1 MTDDMTH
8 TILGLPM
15 ALKEALTRAS
25 KDGLVTLAYSGGL
38 DSRFL
43 AFAAKRLG
51 FTVRLLHISGP
62 HVAPSDT
69 EEALNYAKSM
79 GLSVELVH
87 IDPTNLMDLVN
98 AGRARCYVCKRHLFE
113 ALLKVAGD
121 FPLSDGTNASD
132 CLVFRPGHKALQ
144 ELGIHSPLAESGIT
158 KDAIRRLGRDLKF
171 EAPDQAARPC
181 LLTRFPY
188 GVCPTKAQL
197 ELIAEVER
205 WIATQP
211 TYQGLRFRLRFPD
224 GVTPA
229 LHIEEGSVKVVGLE
243 NLENLKEGL
252 QQVFGSRLE
261 QLTIETQT
269 TLSGFYDRK

>member
-1 MTDDMTH
+1 MTTSTMTTLH
-8 TILGLPM
+8 GLPE
-15 ALKEALTRAS
+15 ALKVALTCAS

-69 EEALNYAKSM
+69 QEALNYAKRM
-79 GLSVELVH
+79 GLAVELVH
-87 IDPTNLMDLVN
+87 VDPTNLMDLVN
-98 AGRARCYVCKRHLFE
+98 AGRTRCYVCKRHLFE
-113 ALLKVAGD
+113 ALLKVSGD
-121 FPLSDGTNASD
+121 YPLSDGTNASD
-132 CLVFRPGHKALQ
+132 CLVYRPGRKALE

-158 KDAIRRLGRDLKF
+158 KDEIRRLGRALGF

-197 ELIAEVER
+197 DLIAEVEH
-205 WIATQP
+205 WIATNS
-211 TYQGLRFRLRFPD
+211 TYHALRFRLRFPD
-224 GVTPA
+224 GVTPS
-229 LHIEEGSVKVVGLE
+229 LHVEESSLKIVGLE
-243 NLENLKEGL
+243 ELEDLTEVLKH
-252 QQVFGSRLE
+252 VFGSQLE
-261 QLTIETQT
+261 QLTVEPQT
-269 TLSGFYDRK
+269 TLSGFYDKK

>member
-62 HVAPSDT
+62 HVAPGDT

-79 GLSVELVH
+79 GLSVERVH

-132 CLVFRPGHKALQ
+132 CLVYRPGRKALE
-144 ELGIHSPLAESGIT
+144 ELGIHSPLTESSIT
-158 KDAIRRLGRDLKF
+158 KDAIRRLGRDLGF

-224 GVTPA
+224 GITPA
-229 LHIEEGSVKVVGLE
+229 LHVEEDSVKAVGSE
-243 NLENLKEGL
+243 NLEDLKEAL

>member
-62 HVAPSDT
+62 HVAPGDT

-113 ALLKVAGD
+113 ALLKISGD
-121 FPLSDGTNASD
+121 YPLSDGTNASD
-132 CLVFRPGHKALQ
+132 CLVFRPGRKALQ

-158 KDAIRRLGRDLKF
+158 KDAIRHLGRDLGF

-229 LHIEEGSVKVVGLE
+229 LHIEESSVKVVGLE
-243 NLENLKEGL
+243 NLEDLKEGL

>member
-62 HVAPSDT
+62 HVAPGDT

-113 ALLKVAGD
+113 ALLKISGD
-121 FPLSDGTNASD
+121 YPLSDGTNASD
-132 CLVFRPGHKALQ
+132 CLVFRPGRKTLQ

-158 KDAIRRLGRDLKF
+158 KDAIRRLGRDLGF

-224 GVTPA
+224 GVTPT
-229 LHIEEGSVKVVGLE
+229 LHVEEDSVKAVGSE
-243 NLENLKEGL
+243 NLEDLKEAL

>member
-62 HVAPSDT
+62 HVAPGDT

-79 GLSVELVH
+79 GLSVERVH

-132 CLVFRPGHKALQ
+132 CLVFRPGRKALQ

-158 KDAIRRLGRDLKF
+158 KDAIRHLGRDLGF

-229 LHIEEGSVKVVGLE
+229 LHIEESSVKVVGLE
-243 NLENLKEGL
+243 NLEDLKEGL

>member
-15 ALKEALTRAS
+15 ALKEGLTRAS

-62 HVAPSDT
+62 HVAPGDT

-113 ALLKVAGD
+113 ALLKISGD
-121 FPLSDGTNASD
+121 YPLSDGTNASD
-132 CLVFRPGHKALQ
+132 CLVFRPGRKALQ

-158 KDAIRRLGRDLKF
+158 KDAIRRLGRDLGF

-224 GVTPA
+224 GVTPT
-229 LHIEEGSVKVVGLE
+229 LHVEEDSVKAVGSE
-243 NLENLKEGL
+243 NLEDLKEAL

>member
-1 MTDDMTH
+1 MTTSTMTTLH
-8 TILGLPM
+8 GLPE
-15 ALKEALTRAS
+15 ALKVALTCAS

-87 IDPTNLMDLVN
+87 VDPTNLMDLVN
-98 AGRARCYVCKRHLFE
+98 AGRTRCYVCKRHLFE
-113 ALLKVAGD
+113 ALLKVSGD
-121 FPLSDGTNASD
+121 YPLSDGTNASD
-132 CLVFRPGHKALQ
+132 CLVYRPGRKALE

-158 KDAIRRLGRDLKF
+158 KDEIRRLGRALGF

-197 ELIAEVER
+197 DLIAEVEH
-205 WIATQP
+205 WIATHP
-211 TYQGLRFRLRFPD
+211 TYHALRFRLRFPD
-224 GVTPA
+224 GVTPS
-229 LHIEEGSVKVVGLE
+229 LHVEESSMKIVGLE
-243 NLENLKEGL
+243 ELEDLKEAL
-252 QQVFGSRLE
+252 KHIFGSRLE
-261 QLTIETQT
+261 QLTVETQT
-269 TLSGFYDRK
+269 TLSGFYDRN

>member
-62 HVAPSDT
+62 HVAPGDT

-113 ALLKVAGD
+113 ALLKISGD
-121 FPLSDGTNASD
+121 YPLSDGTNASD
-132 CLVFRPGHKALQ
+132 CLVFRPGRKALQ

-158 KDAIRRLGRDLKF
+158 KDAIRRLGRDLGF

-224 GVTPA
+224 GVTPT
-229 LHIEEGSVKVVGLE
+229 LHVEEDSVKAVGSE
-243 NLENLKEGL
+243 NLEDLKEAL

>member
-1 MTDDMTH
+1 MTTLH
-8 TILGLPM
+8 GLPE
-15 ALKEALTRAS
+15 ALKVALTCAS

-62 HVAPSDT
+62 HVAPGDT

-132 CLVFRPGHKALQ
+132 CLVFRPGRKALQ

-158 KDAIRRLGRDLKF
+158 KDAIRRLGRDLGF

-197 ELIAEVER
+197 TLIAEVEH
-205 WIATQP
+205 WIAANP
-211 TYQGLRFRLRFPD
+211 TYQGLRFRLRFPN
-224 GVTPA
+224 GVTPT
-229 LHIEEGSVKVVGLE
+229 LHVEEDSVKAVGSE
-243 NLENLKEGL
+243 NLEDLKEAL

>member
-15 ALKEALTRAS
+15 ALKEALTHAS

-62 HVAPSDT
+62 HVAPGDT

-79 GLSVELVH
+79 GLSVERVH

-132 CLVFRPGHKALQ
+132 CLVYRPGRKALE

-158 KDAIRRLGRDLKF
+158 KDAIRRLGRDLGF
-171 EAPDQAARPC
+171 EAPNQAARPC

-224 GVTPA
+224 GITPA
-229 LHIEEGSVKVVGLE
+229 LHIEEISIKVVGLE
-243 NLENLKEGL
+243 NLEDLKEGL
-252 QQVFGSRLE
+252 QKVFGPRLE

-269 TLSGFYDRK
+269 TLSGFYDQK

>member
-62 HVAPSDT
+62 HVAPGDT

-132 CLVFRPGHKALQ
+132 CLVYRPGRKALQ

-158 KDAIRRLGRDLKF
+158 KDAIRRLGRYLGF

-197 ELIAEVER
+197 TLIAEVEH
-205 WIATQP
+205 WIATHP
-211 TYQGLRFRLRFPD
+211 TYQELRFRLRFPD
-224 GVTPA
+224 GVTPT
-229 LHIEEGSVKVVGLE
+229 LHVEEDSVKAVGSE
-243 NLENLKEGL
+243 NLEDLKEAL

-261 QLTIETQT
+261 QLSIETQT

>member
-62 HVAPSDT
+62 HVAPGDT

-79 GLSVELVH
+79 ELSVELVH

-113 ALLKVAGD
+113 ALLKISGD
-121 FPLSDGTNASD
+121 YPLSDGTNASD
-132 CLVFRPGHKALQ
+132 CLVYRPGRKALQ

-158 KDAIRRLGRDLKF
+158 KDAIRRLGRDLGF
-171 EAPDQAARPC
+171 EAPNQAARPC

-211 TYQGLRFRLRFPD
+211 TYQGLRFRLRFPN

-229 LHIEEGSVKVVGLE
+229 LHVDEDSVKVVGLE
-243 NLENLKEGL
+243 NLEDLKEGL
-252 QQVFGSRLE
+252 QKVFGSRLE

>member
-1 MTDDMTH
+1 MTTSTMTTLH
-8 TILGLPM
+8 GLPE
-15 ALKEALTRAS
+15 ALKVALTCAS

-62 HVAPSDT
+62 HVAPGDT

-113 ALLKVAGD
+113 ALLKVAGY

-132 CLVFRPGHKALQ
+132 CLVYRPGRKALE

-158 KDAIRRLGRDLKF
+158 KDAIRRLGRDLGF
-171 EAPDQAARPC
+171 EAPNQAARPC

-197 ELIAEVER
+197 TLIAEVEH
-205 WIATQP
+205 WIATHP
-211 TYQGLRFRLRFPD
+211 TYQELRFRLRFPD
-224 GVTPA
+224 GVTPT
-229 LHIEEGSVKVVGLE
+229 LHVEEDSVKVVGLE
-243 NLENLKEGL
+243 NLEDLKEGL
-252 QQVFGSRLE
+252 QKVFGSRLE

>member
-1 MTDDMTH
+1 MTTSTMTTLH
-8 TILGLPM
+8 GLPE
-15 ALKEALTRAS
+15 ALKVALTCAS

-62 HVAPSDT
+62 HVAPGDT

-87 IDPTNLMDLVN
+87 IDPTNLMDFVN

-132 CLVFRPGHKALQ
+132 CLVYRPGRKALQ

-158 KDAIRRLGRDLKF
+158 KDAIRRLCRDLGF

-224 GVTPA
+224 GITPT
-229 LHIEEGSVKVVGLE
+229 LHVEESSMKIVGLE
-243 NLENLKEGL
+243 ELEDLKEAL
-252 QQVFGSRLE
+252 KHVFGSRLE
-261 QLTIETQT
+261 QVTIEAQT

>member
-62 HVAPSDT
+62 HVAPGDT

-132 CLVFRPGHKALQ
+132 CLVYRPGRKALE
-144 ELGIHSPLAESGIT
+144 ELGIHSPLTESSIT
-158 KDAIRRLGRDLKF
+158 KDAIRRLGRELGF

-224 GVTPA
+224 GITPA
-229 LHIEEGSVKVVGLE
+229 LHVEEDSVKAVGSE
-243 NLENLKEGL
+243 NLEDLKEAL

>member
-1 MTDDMTH
+1 MTTLH
-8 TILGLPM
+8 GLPE
-15 ALKEALTRAS
+15 ALKVALTCAS

-69 EEALNYAKSM
+69 QEALNYAKRM
-79 GLSVELVH
+79 GLAVERVH
-87 IDPTNLMDLVN
+87 VDPTNLMDLVN
-98 AGRARCYVCKRHLFE
+98 AGRTRCYVCKRHLFE
-113 ALLKVAGD
+113 ALLKVSGD
-121 FPLSDGTNASD
+121 YPLSDGINASD
-132 CLVFRPGHKALQ
+132 CLVYRPGRKALE

-158 KDAIRRLGRDLKF
+158 KDEIRRLGRALGF

-197 ELIAEVER
+197 DLIAEVEH
-205 WIATQP
+205 WIATHP
-211 TYQGLRFRLRFPD
+211 TYHALRFRLRFPD
-224 GVTPA
+224 GVTPS
-229 LHIEEGSVKVVGLE
+229 LHVEESSMKIVGLE
-243 NLENLKEGL
+243 ELEDLTEVLKH
-252 QQVFGSRLE
+252 VFGSQLE
-261 QLTIETQT
+261 QLTVETQT
-269 TLSGFYDRK
+269 TLSGFYDKK

>member
-1 MTDDMTH
+1 MTTSTMTTLH
-8 TILGLPM
+8 GLPE
-15 ALKEALTRAS
+15 AHKVALTCAT

-62 HVAPSDT
+62 HVAPGDT

-132 CLVFRPGHKALQ
+132 CLVYRPGRKALQ

-158 KDAIRRLGRDLKF
+158 KDAIRRLGRYLGF

-229 LHIEEGSVKVVGLE
+229 LHIEESSVKHMALE
-243 NLENLKEGL
+243 GIEGLKEAL

-261 QLTIETQT
+261 QLTVETQT

>member
-1 MTDDMTH
+1 MTTLH
-8 TILGLPM
+8 GLPE
-15 ALKEALTRAS
+15 ALKVALTCAS

-62 HVAPSDT
+62 HVAPGDT

-132 CLVFRPGHKALQ
+132 CLVFRPGRKALQ

-158 KDAIRRLGRDLKF
+158 KDAIRRLGRDLGF
-171 EAPDQAARPC
+171 EAPNQAARPC

-224 GVTPA
+224 GVTPT
-229 LHIEEGSVKVVGLE
+229 LHVEEDSVKVVGLE
-243 NLENLKEGL
+243 NLEDLKEGL
-252 QQVFGSRLE
+252 QKVFGSRLE